1 MQEGDSERGMG
12 NFLSS
17 IISGLEGGATGFL
30 EGGPVGA
37 IAGGVGGLATGA
49 LANPSG
55 IGNIGAADPT
65 VPIAQGMDEAY
76 EMANLGLQGEELRH
90 QYAMQV
96 QSQQFNDVEDEK
108 SEEMRE
114 MNTLRTVAM
123 KQREADDK
131 IVQEFIKTPGGQ

>member
-1 MQEGDSERGMG
+1 MG
-12 NFLSS
+12 NFLGTVLN
-17 IISGLEGGATGFL
+17 GLEGAGMGFL
-30 EGGPVGA
+30 EGGPAGA
-37 IAGGVGGLATGA
+37 AIGGVGGLATGA
-49 LANPSG
+49 MSPSG
-55 IGNIGAADPT
+55 LGNISSGTDPT
-65 VPIAQGMDEAY
+65 LPIAQGMDKAY
-76 EMANLGLQGEELRH
+76 EFANLGLQGEELRH

-131 IVQEFIKTPGGQ
+131 IVQEFIKTAGGQ

>member
-1 MQEGDSERGMG
+1 MG
-12 NFLSS
+12 NFLGTVM
-17 IISGLEGGATGFL
+17 SGLEGAATGFL

-37 IAGGVGGLATGA
+37 AAGGVGGLVLGA
-49 LANPSG
+49 GGPSG
-55 IGNIGAADPT
+55 IGNIGPADPT
-65 VPIAQGMDEAY
+65 VPLGQGMDRAY
-76 EMANLGLQGEELRH
+76 EMANFGLQGEELRH

-131 IVQEFIKTPGGQ
+131 IVQEFIKTAGGQ